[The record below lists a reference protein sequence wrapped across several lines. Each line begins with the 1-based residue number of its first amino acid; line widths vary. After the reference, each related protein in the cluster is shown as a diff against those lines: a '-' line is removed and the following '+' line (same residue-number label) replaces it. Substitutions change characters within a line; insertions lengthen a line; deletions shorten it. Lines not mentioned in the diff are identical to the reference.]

1 MSRSIIIGICM
12 FIVIE
17 GGDAAG
23 KTTLINGLKESIS
36 NGLGILSSQ
45 NTIFLK
51 SPTAPF
57 DMCWKELIKTTTPLT
72 RFYLFRSIA
81 QNDIEIVRQALLHGK
96 HVILERYLLSTEAFN
111 WALDEKYGITDPA
124 LRSENH
130 ITYSGL
136 IKPNIRLFLDVSDK
150 TRELR
155 LQRKDNRSDWENLTF
170 QTMFNTKL
178 RQLAQRDNWTFINT
192 DKLNIADVLK
202 VATTTLL
209 QYQR

>member
-1 MSRSIIIGICM
+1 M

-23 KTTLINGLKESIS
+23 KTTLINGLKESIQ
-36 NGLGILSSQ
+36 NGLGILVPQ
-45 NTIFLK
+45 NTVFLK

-57 DMCWKELIKTTTPLT
+57 DIVWKELIKNTTPLT

-81 QNDIEIVRQALLHGK
+81 QNDIETTRQALQEGK

-111 WALDEKYGITDPA
+111 WVLDEEHNITDPA

-136 IKPNIRLFLDVSDK
+136 IKPDIGLFLDASDK
-150 TRELR
+150 TREKR
-155 LQRKDNRSDWENLTF
+155 LQRKSKRSDWENLAF
-170 QTMFNTKL
+170 QTKFNNRL
-178 RQLAQRDNWTFINT
+178 RQIAQRDNWFFINT
-192 DKLNIADVLK
+192 DKLNAAEVLK
-202 VATTTLL
+202 VAMTKII

>member
-1 MSRSIIIGICM
+1 MSRSIIIGIDM

-23 KTTLINGLKESIS
+23 KTTLINGLKECIK
-36 NGLGILSSQ
+36 NGLGVLSPQS
-45 NTIFLK
+45 TVFLK
-51 SPTAPF
+51 SPTTPF
-57 DMCWKELIKTTTPLT
+57 DVTWKELIKTATPLT

-81 QNDIEIVRQALLHGK
+81 QNDIETARQTLLNGK

-111 WALDEKYGITDPA
+111 WALDEKYGITDPK

-136 IKPNIRLFLDVSDK
+136 IKPDIGLFLDVSDK
-150 TRELR
+150 TREQR
-155 LQRKDNRSDWENLTF
+155 LQRKNKRSDWENLEF
-170 QTMFNTKL
+170 QTKFNAKL
-178 RQLAQRDNWTFINT
+178 RQIAQRDNWTFIDT
-192 DKLNIADVLK
+192 DKLNAAEVLNK
-202 VATTTLL
+202 AAEKII

>member
-1 MSRSIIIGICM
+1 M

-23 KTTLINGLKESIS
+23 KTTLINGLKETVQY
-36 NGLGILSSQ
+36 GLGDMTPQ
-45 NTIFLK
+45 NTVFLK

-57 DMCWKELIKTTTPLT
+57 DTVWKDLIKNATPLT

-81 QNDIEIVRQALLHGK
+81 QNDTETARQILQSGK

-111 WALDEKYGITDPA
+111 WALDEKYGVTDPE

-130 ITYSGL
+130 IIYSGL
-136 IKPNIRLFLDVSDK
+136 IKPDIGLFLDVSDK

-155 LQRKDNRSDWENLTF
+155 LQRKEKRSNWENVAF
-170 QTMFNTKL
+170 QTTFNGKL
-178 RQLAQRDNWTFINT
+178 RQIAQQYNWTFIDT
-192 DKLNIADVLK
+192 GKLSITDVLN
-202 VATTTLL
+202 VAVAKIL